1 MVVLDSNSIGLLVAI
16 GGTAGILG
24 PVGTVFGIWITNRS
38 TRKIEKEK
46 NETEGEKNEITAQDS
61 ALKILNDRLDKT
73 EKAAEA
79 ARIEFKDEMIELKTQ
94 ITTLNEKLS
103 KFDEMWQ
110 WVMSTVQQLFWQI
123 YRQWPHSNPPRIDTG
138 LIQKLDQARVG
149 HIFPNEWRNQPHSKE
164 K

>member
-79 ARIEFKDEMIELKTQ
+79 ARVEFKDEMVELKTQ

-123 YRQWPHSNPPRIDTG
+123 YRQ
-138 LIQKLDQARVG
+138 
-149 HIFPNEWRNQPHSKE
+149 
-164 K
+164 